1 MEEIDY
7 DKLSNTD
14 LDALTKNILVISQ
27 LYIEK
32 DWFVFQIQMNN
43 IKQKNVDDVMKVKL
57 QMPQYLFNF

>member
-32 DWFVFQIQMNN
+32 DWFVFQI
-43 IKQKNVDDVMKVKL
+43 
-57 QMPQYLFNF
+57 